1 MTTNPI
7 TGLVHVT
14 GEHDTGKTIFA
25 LSNGAQPERIAF
37 FDDDIKGRDTVNQL
51 KRDGMNFGLYVDL
64 VAEFANKREV
74 EINQA
79 GMSLIDSIQLG
90 QFDCLVWDTWTRF
103 ESSFHAV
110 VQKNPN
116 RFREFYA
123 PQGKIKAG
131 EMWQVS
137 FAYEAQILNQ
147 LLAKVP
153 LVILTTHLKDNYIN
167 DKKTG
172 NQIPDAKKTLNQ
184 KSNFR
189 VWLRHNSD
197 SPQPIGLVLKRPVK
211 LTVAANGIE
220 PINILPRKMKP
231 CTWERIVN
239 FWNNPIG
246 NRALTEDEKPDEFEL
261 SILDGTLTRDQKNIL
276 RLAVL
281 EAEQEAQ
288 QPELVEPSN
297 DDKLAQAKTMLEG
310 GQSAKDVAVELGL
323 KISDLARAGLL

>member
-1 MTTNPI
+1 M
-7 TGLVHVT
+7 
-14 GEHDTGKTIFA
+14 
-25 LSNGAQPERIAF
+25 
-37 FDDDIKGRDTVNQL
+37 
-51 KRDGMNFGLYVDL
+51 
-64 VAEFANKREV
+64 
-74 EINQA
+74 
-79 GMSLIDSIQLG
+79 
-90 QFDCLVWDTWTRF
+90 
-103 ESSFHAV
+103 
-110 VQKNPN
+110 
-116 RFREFYA
+116 
-123 PQGKIKAG
+123 
-131 EMWQVS
+131 
-137 FAYEAQILNQ
+137 
-147 LLAKVP
+147 P

-172 NQIPDAKKTLNQ
+172 SQIPDAKKTLNQ

-246 NRALTEDEKPDEFEL
+246 NRPLTEDEKPDEFEL

-310 GQSAKDVAVELGL
+310 GQSAKDVAGELGL